1 MIQLLITRPKEDA
14 VLLAKQLS
22 KIGIA
27 TIQQPVLSVKFV
39 DGPAYDFKNVQAL
52 VTTSTNGLRA
62 FVEQYA
68 QRSLRVLA
76 VGDSS
81 AQEARNF
88 GFSCVESA
96 GGDVNDLVKLVRARL
111 SPANG
116 ALIHPAGTKVA
127 GALYN
132 ALREDGFDYKRLVL
146 YEAKK
151 IIKFNV
157 KTLNLLDTGNI
168 DGVLLFSPR
177 TAEVFETLLVK
188 AKRGFV
194 SSELDALCLSK
205 NVSKALLL
213 DWKCIKVAKNPTQES
228 LLKTVKSC
236 YT

>member
-1 MIQLLITRPKEDA
+1 MIKLLITRPKKDA
-14 VLLAKQLS
+14 VLLAK
-22 KIGIA
+22 KISEMGIA
-27 TIQQPVLSVKFV
+27 TIQQPVLNVRVV
-39 DGPAYDFKNVQAL
+39 DGPEYDFENAQAL
-52 VTTSTNGLRA
+52 LTTSTNGIRA
-62 FVEQYA
+62 FVEQYS

-81 AQEARNF
+81 AQEAKKL
-88 GFSCVESA
+88 GFSWVESA
-96 GGDVNDLVKLVRARL
+96 GGDVNDLIKLVRARL

-116 ALIHPAGTKVA
+116 TLIHPAGTKVA
-127 GALYN
+127 GTLYN

-151 IIKFNV
+151 IIKLNL
-157 KTLNLLDTGNI
+157 KTLNFLDRGNI

-188 AKRGFV
+188 AKRDFV
-194 SSELDALCLSK
+194 SSGLDALCLSK
-205 NVSKALLL
+205 NVANALFL
-213 DWKCIKVAKNPTQES
+213 DWKSVKVAQKPTQES